1 MKNLLL
7 LLLSIMS
14 IHLYAQDTGEM
25 RALYGVEEIPGSL
38 KPIQELED
46 ADIPKLFVHT
56 AADSSKDIVFLV
68 IPGGGYSHVAINHE
82 GHAVAKRLNDL
93 GYSAYVLRYRLP
105 KTTTMKDK
113 RYGPVQDAQY
123 AMAQIRKDHP
133 NKKIAVIGFSAGGH
147 LAASVSNLFE
157 LPQTEA
163 LKQVNLRPDFT
174 VLAYPVISFEDAIT
188 NKGTKESLI
197 GPDFKPEDVEF
208 FSMENRVSESSQP
221 TFLMSAKDDKTVPI
235 ENANRYA
242 KALNAYNVRN
252 AMFTYEEGGHGF
264 GLINK
269 TNDRDWFAAM
279 MKWLEEVNA
288 Q

>member
-14 IHLYAQDTGEM
+14 IYLYAQDTGEM

-38 KPIQELED
+38 KSIQELED

>member
-38 KPIQELED
+38 KPVQELED

-105 KTTTMKDK
+105 KATTMKDK

-133 NKKIAVIGFSAGGH
+133 NKKIAIIGFSAGGH

>member
-38 KPIQELED
+38 KPVQELED

-105 KTTTMKDK
+105 KATTMKDK

>member
-38 KPIQELED
+38 KSAQELED

-133 NKKIAVIGFSAGGH
+133 NKKIAIIGFSAGGH

>member
-38 KPIQELED
+38 KSVQELED

-123 AMAQIRKDHP
+123 AMAQIRKDHS

-252 AMFTYEEGGHGF
+252 AMFTFEEGGHGF

>member
-25 RALYGVEEIPGSL
+25 RALYGTSEIPGSL
-38 KPIQELED
+38 KPVQELED

-82 GHAVAKRLNDL
+82 GHAVAKRLNNL

-105 KTTTMKDK
+105 KATTMKDK

>member
-38 KPIQELED
+38 KSAQELED

-235 ENANRYA
+235 ENAYRYA

>member
-38 KPIQELED
+38 KSVQELED

-56 AADSSKDIVFLV
+56 AAHSSKDIVFLV

-123 AMAQIRKDHP
+123 AMAQIRKDYP

>member
-38 KPIQELED
+38 KSVQELED

>member
-38 KPIQELED
+38 KSVQELED

-56 AADSSKDIVFLV
+56 AADSSKGIVFLV

>member
-25 RALYGVEEIPGSL
+25 RALYGVDEIPGSL
-38 KPIQELED
+38 KPVQELED

-235 ENANRYA
+235 ENAYRYA